1 MRRTYISPEY
11 LNKKV
16 YGTYNMVEESNFF
29 NAKMLDIED
38 SISIDTQSIVYF
50 QKQTGEQIDF
60 SIESTLPSLVYSAS
74 DNKSLN
80 HTLERDP
87 SQNEYDLN
95 NNTRWILTVDLKSIL
110 TDFLFAT
117 MKRWRTFEGV
127 QNNMT
132 IENNV
137 NIALTKYIQRNVLD
151 RYKLKSFNLYVSY
164 RNLRGQNVLRYKN
177 EWKTTAVVDSNLLKR
192 IQTETAFDES
202 SIKVFFAQE
211 KKSQEFAYDY
221 YFNLLFE
228 KL

>member
-11 LNKKV
+11 INKKV
-16 YGTYNMVEESNFF
+16 YGTFNMVEESNFF

-38 SISIDTQSIVYF
+38 LISIDTQSIVYY
-50 QKQTGEQIDF
+50 QRQTLEQLDF
-60 SIESTLPSLVYSAS
+60 SIESTLPSIVYSS
-74 DNKSLN
+74 IENKQVN

-87 SQNEYDLN
+87 SQNDYDLN
-95 NNTRWILTVDLKSIL
+95 NNTKWILTVNLRTIL

-132 IENNV
+132 VENNV
-137 NIALTKYIQRNVLD
+137 NIALTKYIQKNVLD
-151 RYKLKSFNLYVSY
+151 RYRLKTFNLYVSY
-164 RNLRGQNVLRYKN
+164 RNLRNQNVLRYKN
-177 EWKTTAVVDSNLLKR
+177 EWKSSAIADSNLLKR

-202 SIKVFFAQE
+202 SIKVLFSQE
-211 KKSQEFAYDY
+211 QKSSEFAYDY

-228 KL
+228 KI